1 MAQDLRDDDEQLDA
15 LKSWWKR
22 HGTSLVAGVL
32 LAAAGIFGWNAW
44 QSHQANQ
51 TAAASQAFD
60 QLIALT
66 SDFNVLDDEQ
76 RAQVDQLAEQLS
88 DDHGGTLYAE
98 LARLIQARVAVDAN
112 DPDTAMASLRQ
123 VIDGAKHD
131 YVKAVARLDLARV
144 QVDRQQY
151 EEALANLEGELPEG
165 LLAQQANVRGD
176 AFQGLGRLDEA
187 RDAYR
192 TALDLAKQHDLPIY
206 GVQLKL
212 DDLAPQEAS

>member
-1 MAQDLRDDDEQLDA
+1 MAQDLRDDDEQLDV

-44 QSHQANQ
+44 QSYQANQ

-66 SDFNVLDDEQ
+66 SDFNVLDDGQ

-123 VIDGAKHD
+123 VIDGASHD
-131 YVKAVARLDLARV
+131 YVKAVARLDLARI

-151 EEALANLEGELPEG
+151 EEALVGLEGELPEG